1 MAALN
6 ARLPSL
12 SQISRE
18 NEVKEKEKSVFK
30 KMHHRD
36 PRANDT
42 KTLEVIGL
50 YESNRKRMT
59 EEMEALKEEI
69 RYLNET
75 VRFWIF
81 KINVIYMTYAR
92 DKCFFLFN
100 TFG

>member
-1 MAALN
+1 MVAL
-6 ARLPSL
+6 STCL
-12 SQISRE
+12 SPLYQISRE

-30 KMHHRD
+30 KMHRRD

-75 VRFWIF
+75 VRFW
-81 KINVIYMTYAR
+81 VPLGR
-92 DKCFFLFN
+92 
-100 TFG
+100 GG